1 MITIDGPVDDEIL
14 AAITYFREWRI
25 SRNALL
31 LFDAL
36 GCLNRAEH
44 AWIASRGRT
53 QPLRR
58 EWQVL
63 RRCVMR
69 GLGRLHGPLT
79 TASSPAQI
87 ARAIFPGKRG
97 APLARYDQLNALLLD
112 VALRGSTIDQAMQFL
127 ASIGQPLSRGYLVRM
142 ASTRGLTPRSKAAP
156 GGKRA
161 RGKARR
167 DTATGQREDQIAP
180 GNRRYRTR

>member
-1 MITIDGPVDDEIL
+1 MIIIDETVDDEIL
-14 AAITYFREWRI
+14 AAATYFREWRH

-36 GCLNRAEH
+36 DRLNRAEQV
-44 AWIASRGRT
+44 WITLHGRA

-58 EWQVL
+58 DWQVL

-79 TASSPAQI
+79 TASSPAQT
-87 ARAIFPGKRG
+87 ARAFFPGKRG
-97 APLARYDQLNALLLD
+97 APLARRDQLNALLLD
-112 VALRGSTIDQAMQFL
+112 VALRGSTIDRAMQFL
-127 ASIGQPLSRGYLVRM
+127 ASIGQPRSRGYLVRV
-142 ASTRGLTPRSKAAP
+142 ASTRGLTPRREAAP
-156 GGKRA
+156 GGKRS

-167 DTATGQREDQIAP
+167 DTTTGQREDQIAP
-180 GNRRYRTR
+180 GYRRYHAR

>member
-1 MITIDGPVDDEIL
+1 MLIIDETVDDEIL
-14 AAITYFREWRI
+14 DAAKYFQEWRH

-36 GCLNRAEH
+36 DRLNRAER
-44 AWIASRGRT
+44 AWIALHGRA

-79 TASSPAQI
+79 TANSPAQT
-87 ARAIFPGKRG
+87 ARALFPGKRG
-97 APLARYDQLNALLLD
+97 APLARRDQLNALLLD

-127 ASIGQPLSRGYLVRM
+127 ASIGQPRSRGYLVRLT
-142 ASTRGLTPRSKAAP
+142 SELGLTPRKKSAP
-156 GGKRA
+156 GGKRS

-167 DTATGQREDQIAP
+167 DTATGQQEDQIAP
-180 GNRRYRTR
+180 GNRRYRAR